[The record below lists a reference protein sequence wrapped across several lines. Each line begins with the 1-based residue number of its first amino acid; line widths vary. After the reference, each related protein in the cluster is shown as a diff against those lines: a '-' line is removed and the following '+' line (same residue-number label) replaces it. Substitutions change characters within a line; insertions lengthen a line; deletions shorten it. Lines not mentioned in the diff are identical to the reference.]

1 VNNPARFHRVGYI
14 GAKGSVLPSTG
25 EYLPVTNP
33 ATGESIGEAYE
44 IQAADLDEIV
54 SQAQSVFESTWRDT
68 PPDVRGA
75 LVHAWVSQIL
85 AHRQELAELEVADV
99 GNLLAETQG
108 DLVACTRLLTYF
120 AGIADKLEGKS
131 YARIP
136 GRLSYGVHEPYG
148 VVAGI
153 NPYNAN
159 TVFVANKAGPAIIAG
174 NCIVLKAPDVA
185 PLSTY
190 RLVELALEAG
200 IPPGVINVVTGRGQV
215 AGPMLTQHPG
225 ISMVAF
231 TGGLEAGRA
240 VITQSATNVVP
251 VILELGGKSPA
262 ILLEDADLA
271 QAIPSVLHSNFVKSG
286 QSCIAGSRIF
296 VHASR
301 YESACEELAARAA
314 KVRVGQPMDPA
325 SQMGTLVSQ
334 RHRTHVDTLVRD
346 SISHGASCLVGGKP
360 LTDDDLAGGAFY
372 APTVLADVS
381 DDNPAATTEAFGP
394 MASVLPFTDVDE
406 VLARANGTEFGL
418 AAQVWGN
425 NARKIQHLVQ
435 YLRAGTVFVNA
446 YRALHPT
453 VPSGGVKGSGFG
465 RENGFDGI
473 LAFTQTKAVV
483 WDLTTERSLP
493 YT

>member
-1 VNNPARFHRVGYI
+1 
-14 GAKGSVLPSTG
+14 
-25 EYLPVTNP
+25 
-33 ATGESIGEAYE
+33 
-44 IQAADLDEIV
+44 
-54 SQAQSVFESTWRDT
+54 
-68 PPDVRGA
+68 
-75 LVHAWVSQIL
+75 
-85 AHRQELAELEVADV
+85 
-99 GNLLAETQG
+99 
-108 DLVACTRLLTYF
+108 
-120 AGIADKLEGKS
+120 
-131 YARIP
+131 
-136 GRLSYGVHEPYG
+136 
-148 VVAGI
+148 
-153 NPYNAN
+153 
-159 TVFVANKAGPAIIAG
+159 
-174 NCIVLKAPDVA
+174 
-185 PLSTY
+185 
-190 RLVELALEAG
+190 
-200 IPPGVINVVTGRGQV
+200 
-215 AGPMLTQHPG
+215 
-225 ISMVAF
+225 
-231 TGGLEAGRA
+231 
-240 VITQSATNVVP
+240 
-251 VILELGGKSPA
+251 
-262 ILLEDADLA
+262 
-271 QAIPSVLHSNFVKSG
+271 
-286 QSCIAGSRIF
+286 
-296 VHASR
+296 
-301 YESACEELAARAA
+301 
-314 KVRVGQPMDPA
+314 MDPA

-425 NARKIQHLVQ
+425 NARQIQHLVQ